1 LTRKIN
7 FNMKKILLI
16 NLSFEK
22 IYEKTSM
29 KGVAPSTPPLS
40 LACIAG
46 SLLAGK
52 HEVKIFDFNLYE
64 QGDSKLLDEL
74 EKFSPD
80 FAGITF
86 VTPLIRE
93 ADRVAKI
100 IKKKNEN
107 IIVIGGGPHPSSFPE
122 SALKETAL
130 DIAVIGEGDFS
141 INEIVGGKNLSEIK
155 GIAYKKEGK
164 IFVNERKDFIQNLD
178 TLAFPAHHLYE
189 IGKYKVPSA
198 IAKKNPVAWVETS
211 RGCPFGCIYCNKSC
225 FGRTFRVKSPERVAK
240 EFIKIKELGFK
251 EIHLTDDGFTT
262 DLNRAKKICDLLVEK
277 KADIIWSTITGIR
290 VDRVDF
296 ELLQKMKKA
305 GCYRVYFGIESGN
318 QKILNNIKKGINL
331 EQVIKAVRM
340 AKQAGLEVAGYFM
353 IGLPGETEE
362 TMQDTI
368 NFAKSLNL
376 DLAKISI
383 TIPLPATE
391 MFNELESKK
400 LIKTHEWENFKF
412 YSTPS
417 AIYDHPNLSWQT
429 IESYYKKFY
438 RAVYLNP
445 DFIFKRIKMSF
456 KDKTLLEDIKMALS
470 MKFI

>member
-1 LTRKIN
+1 
-7 FNMKKILLI
+7 MKKVLLI
-16 NLSFEK
+16 NLPFEK

-29 KGVAPSTPPLS
+29 KEVAPSTPPLS
-40 LACIAG
+40 LACIAS
-46 SLLAGK
+46 SLLGK
-52 HEVKIFDFNLYE
+52 KHIVEIFDFNLYE
-64 QGDSKLLDEL
+64 QGDLKLLDRL
-74 EKFSPD
+74 EKFNPD
-80 FAGITF
+80 FVGITF

-93 ADRVAKI
+93 ADRVTKI
-100 IKKKNEN
+100 IKKKNKN
-107 IIVIGGGPHPSSFPE
+107 IVIVGGGPHCSSFPE
-122 SALKETAL
+122 SALKETSL

-141 INEIVGGKNLSEIK
+141 LNEVMEGEKLSEIK
-155 GIAYKKEGK
+155 GIAYKEGK
-164 IFVNERKDFIQNLD
+164 EIFINERKEFIQDLD
-178 TLAFPAHHLYE
+178 VLPFPAYHLYD
-189 IGKYKVPSA
+189 IDKYKVPSA

-211 RGCPFGCIYCNKSC
+211 RGCPYGCTYCNKSC
-225 FGRTFRVKSPERVAK
+225 FGKTFRVKSPERVAE
-240 EFIKIKELGFK
+240 EFIKIKEIGFK

-262 DLNRAKKICDLLVEK
+262 NLDRAKQICDLLIERKV
-277 KADIIWSTITGIR
+277 DIIWSTITGIR

-296 ELLQKMKKA
+296 ELLDKMKRA

-331 EQVIKAVRM
+331 EQVIKAVKM
-340 AKQAGLEVAGYFM
+340 AKKAGLEVAGYFM

-391 MFNELESKK
+391 MFNELENKK

-412 YSTPS
+412 YSAPS
-417 AIYDHPNLSWQT
+417 MIYDHPNLSWDT

-438 RAVYLNP
+438 RTVYLNP
-445 DFIFKRIKMSF
+445 EFIFKRIKISI
-456 KDKTLLEDIKMALS
+456 KNGTLFEDIKMALS
-470 MKFI
+470 IKFI